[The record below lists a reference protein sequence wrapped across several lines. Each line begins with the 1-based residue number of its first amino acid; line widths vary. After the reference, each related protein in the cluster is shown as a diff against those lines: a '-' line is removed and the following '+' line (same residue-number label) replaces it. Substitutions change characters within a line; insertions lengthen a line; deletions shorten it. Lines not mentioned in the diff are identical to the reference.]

1 LEKICKGQ
9 TLTIDETELGTLKYR
24 GKFPTSIASLI
35 KMQAAEGSLQM
46 SRVSDLQLEFKDS
59 RFHITG
65 ISEPKD
71 DFSGSGSVG
80 GLPPVPGVG
89 PITPAPGQSSSE
101 FGSTPQVPTPSTAP

>member
-1 LEKICKGQ
+1 
-9 TLTIDETELGTLKYR
+9 
-24 GKFPTSIASLI
+24 
-35 KMQAAEGSLQM
+35 M

-101 FGSTPQVPTPSTAP
+101 FGSTPQVPTPSTAPQLNVEAQNSMQSAARGTNNEQEANKEK